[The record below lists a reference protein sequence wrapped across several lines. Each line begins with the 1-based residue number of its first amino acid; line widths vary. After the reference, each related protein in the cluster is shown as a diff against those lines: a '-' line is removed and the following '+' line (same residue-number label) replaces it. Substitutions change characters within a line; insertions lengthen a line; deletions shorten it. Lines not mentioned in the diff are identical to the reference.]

1 MSSLIPKNSYIP
13 PYVPKDLKWYERD
26 SLLTYINR
34 LEYER
39 FENDRDNYLKNVKI
53 VNFDIINAQCR
64 RDLREHS
71 DRFYQT
77 VTEKNL
83 NKMPENHKKEAL
95 ATCARSKRDN
105 LYVRRDLM
113 IAYFKSL

>member
-1 MSSLIPKNSYIP
+1 MLPRTKS
-13 PYVPKDLKWYERD
+13 YERD
-26 SLLTYINR
+26 GLLTYIDR

-53 VNFDIINAQCR
+53 VNFDIINSQCR
-64 RDLREHS
+64 GDSREHS

-83 NKMPENHKKEAL
+83 KEMPENHKKKFLVPVPEV
-95 ATCARSKRDN
+95 N
-105 LYVRRDLM
+105 VM
-113 IAYFKSL
+113 IFM